1 MESYLKTL
9 PFIYSNFYVADV
21 CMTVP
26 SGKLICPP
34 TGFVILHFEVQWVYT
49 VYRSLSRIM
58 FPVPTI
64 ACSGSIHRFHRYS
77 CLFIAWVNY
86 ENSRTSRQCSLF
98 CEHCGNSVDV
108 CVHVYVRACVS
119 CSQWSFFLDHI
130 NNKERKCSR
139 TIQIRF
145 FLSLVEKMLT

>member
-1 MESYLKTL
+1 MLSMITSQAISISSVLGSMSRSL
-9 PFIYSNFYVADV
+9 QLLNILSIVPRFIPFIYSNFYVADV

-77 CLFIAWVNY
+77 CYIWY
-86 ENSRTSRQCSLF
+86 SSYGRCSSKIISSTMF
-98 CEHCGNSVDV
+98 
-108 CVHVYVRACVS
+108 
-119 CSQWSFFLDHI
+119 FFLHLPPPPPPPH
-130 NNKERKCSR
+130 
-139 TIQIRF
+139 THTHTHTHTQH
-145 FLSLVEKMLT
+145 